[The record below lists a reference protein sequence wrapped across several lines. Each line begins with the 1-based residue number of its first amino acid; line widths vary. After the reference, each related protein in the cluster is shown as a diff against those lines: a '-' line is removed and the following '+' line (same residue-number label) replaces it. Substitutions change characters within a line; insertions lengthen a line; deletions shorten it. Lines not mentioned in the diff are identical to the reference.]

1 MNTLRTIHRVAPVFT
16 TATFVKPQP
25 AAYLN
30 PAFALGIRGYASKH
44 RVTEG
49 KQILVRDYGVIAN
62 YVPPETTPAISDF
75 HKWRLVK
82 WRNLRN
88 SVQNMLGIGLIKYK
102 SLYEKWNSGK
112 FLSIAE
118 ETYKDMNS
126 AFARG
131 DRNLLEEVC
140 LDAMYS
146 NLKNQLKTRS
156 NVTWDW
162 QYHGEVEAPKIVC
175 VRCMGTSGFSKTGFS
190 VGQVTVRM
198 HTKQSMAVYDKKNR
212 LIAGD
217 PHKIQNVREYVVFQR
232 ALTDPEDVWK
242 VYGKVAPTEQK
253 F

>member
-1 MNTLRTIHRVAPVFT
+1 
-16 TATFVKPQP
+16 
-25 AAYLN
+25 
-30 PAFALGIRGYASKH
+30 
-44 RVTEG
+44 
-49 KQILVRDYGVIAN
+49 
-62 YVPPETTPAISDF
+62 
-75 HKWRLVK
+75 
-82 WRNLRN
+82 
-88 SVQNMLGIGLIKYK
+88 MLGIGLIKYK

-112 FLSIAE
+112 FMSVAE

-162 QYHGEVEAPKIVC
+162 QYHGEVEPPKIVC

-217 PHKIQNVREYVVFQR
+217 PHKVQNVREYVVFQR

-242 VYGKVAPTEQK
+242 IYGKVAPTEQK